1 MDLVDES
8 DMKAHNTL
16 TRTGC
21 LLTMDLVD
29 LRVGGEDLICQFLSS
44 GKHLSVVGRYQ
55 VLDQLL
61 QLISVH
67 LEQRLRDG
75 QP

>member
-1 MDLVDES
+1 MGFHFAKEFES
-8 DMKAHNTL
+8 GCRL
-16 TRTGC
+16 TV
-21 LLTMDLVD
+21 DLVD
-29 LRVGGEDLICQFLSS
+29 LRVGGQDLVCQFL
-44 GKHLSVVGRYQ
+44 GGGQHLGVMGCDQ
-55 VLDQLL
+55 ILDQLL